1 MTSARL
7 ADLTWLQARD
17 AFARDPVVVLPLGA
31 GAKEHGPHLPLDTDL
46 RQAEAFS
53 ARVLASSDVDVIV
66 APSVTYGFYP
76 AFVEYAGSTHLREET
91 MRDLVIDVVRSIARH
106 GPRRFYVVNI
116 GVSTLKPLAHVRETL
131 RADDGVQLA
140 YFDYTADDVRDVE
153 DSVREQSEGSH
164 ADELETSIM
173 LALDASRVDMTKA
186 VREYGP
192 GKQPRG
198 PFSPS
203 PDGGAARPS
212 PSGIYGDA
220 TLATVAK
227 GHALLD
233 GYTRVML
240 DHVRALASLASL
252 ASSQM

>member
-7 ADLTWLQARD
+7 ADLTWVQARE
-17 AFARDPVVVLPLGA
+17 AFARAPAVVLPLGA

-46 RQAEAFS
+46 RQAEAFAS
-53 ARVLASSDVDVIV
+53 RLLASPELDVIV
-66 APSVTYGFYP
+66 APPLTYGFYP

-91 MRDLVIDVVRSIARH
+91 MRDAVVDVVRSIARH

-116 GVSTLKPLAHVRETL
+116 GVSTVKPLMQARDVL
-131 RADDGVQLA
+131 APDGIALGW
-140 YFDYTADDVRDVE
+140 FDYSGVE
-153 DSVREQSEGSH
+153 VQAIEASVRQQSEGSH

-173 LALDASRVDMTKA
+173 LALDPSRVDMTKA

-192 GKQPRG
+192 GRAPRG

-203 PDGGAARPS
+203 TDGARPS

-220 TLATVAK
+220 TLATADK
-227 GHALLD
+227 GRVLLY
-233 GYTRVML
+233 GYTCVMI
-240 DHVRALASLASL
+240 DHIRAL
-252 ASSQM
+252 